1 MQNLGRTFVA
11 AWSAALIG
19 ASDRAG
25 AQTEHAAAPP
35 ASQTPDASVEA
46 QGLAQEVRI
55 ETVLEIAERANPE
68 IREAQERARSVGRAT
83 QQDVLRAV
91 VDLSHWRGASRVG
104 YMEQP

>member
-1 MQNLGRTFVA
+1 MECRTHRGLRSRRCA
-11 AWSAALIG
+11 DG
-19 ASDRAG
+19 ARG
-25 AQTEHAAAPP
+25 CPP

-46 QGLAQEVRI
+46 QGLAREVRI